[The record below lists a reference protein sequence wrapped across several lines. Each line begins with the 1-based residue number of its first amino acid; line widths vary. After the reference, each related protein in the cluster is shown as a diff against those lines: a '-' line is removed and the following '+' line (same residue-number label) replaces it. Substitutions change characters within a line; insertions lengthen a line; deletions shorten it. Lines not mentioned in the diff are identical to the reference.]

1 MRMTVFCI
9 FMIVA
14 LMIQDH
20 VKPKQEHIT
29 PKQNVDRIMLD
40 FARQV
45 GEQDA
50 RNTNGGRDNA
60 GAILDNVNAG
70 AAK

>member
-9 FMIVA
+9 FVIAA

-20 VKPKQEHIT
+20 FKPKQEHIT
-29 PKQNVDRIMLD
+29 PKQNVDRLLLD

-45 GEQDA
+45 REQDA
-50 RNTNGGRDNA
+50 RNLNGGRDND
-60 GAILDNVNAG
+60 GAILNNVDARTTE
-70 AAK
+70 